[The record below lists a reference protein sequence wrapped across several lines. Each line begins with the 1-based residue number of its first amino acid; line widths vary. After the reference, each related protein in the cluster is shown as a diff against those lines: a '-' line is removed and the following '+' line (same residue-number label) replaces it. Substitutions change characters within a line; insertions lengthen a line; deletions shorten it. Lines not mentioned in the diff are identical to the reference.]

1 MNTCEHLQTL
11 VANTCRLLLRT
22 PADSCCE
29 HLQTLVANT
38 CRLLLRTPA
47 DSCCEHL
54 QTLVVNTCRLL
65 CDAQQVQNL
74 GNHQMIELQLLLF
87 ILNEYLLT
95 SRDFYTNLILI
106 RAHTHI
112 HMRYVYIHR

>member
-1 MNTCEHLQTL
+1 
-11 VANTCRLLLRT
+11 
-22 PADSCCE
+22 
-29 HLQTLVANT
+29 
-38 CRLLLRTPA
+38 
-47 DSCCEHL
+47 
-54 QTLVVNTCRLL
+54 
-65 CDAQQVQNL
+65 
-74 GNHQMIELQLLLF
+74 MIELQLLLF